1 MKKAIICAVLAA
13 LTLLLTACPAGAGTG
28 DPGSASSASGTDWIK
43 ECLFEYLKE
52 NDMIDPEYGPKKA
65 EDLEIETL
73 VGTFGDGCVVAY
85 VDVPGLGYT
94 QACRTEQYGAHTI
107 TFRDGQPC
115 YAFYQNKVY
124 TIGEAYSEGILTDE
138 DILKIDEVVGVVL

>member
-13 LTLLLTACPAGAGTG
+13 LMLLLTACPAGTG
-28 DPGSASSASGTDWIK
+28 DPGPSNSASGTDWIK
-43 ECLFEYLKE
+43 DCLFEYLKE
-52 NDMIDPEYGPKKA
+52 NNMIDPEFGPKKA

-94 QACRTEQYGAHTI
+94 QACRTERYGEHTI

-115 YAFYQNKVY
+115 YAFWQNKVY
-124 TIGEAYSEGILTDE
+124 TIGEAYSKGILTDE